1 MFKSCYGAVR
11 SLTSWHIRESE
22 AVYAKSQ
29 DCCNPGNVQREF
41 GGWVID
47 YSQ

>member
-1 MFKSCYGAVR
+1 M
-11 SLTSWHIRESE
+11 WEIE
-22 AVYAKSQ
+22 AVHVKSQ
-29 DCCNPGNVQREF
+29 GCCNPGNVQREF